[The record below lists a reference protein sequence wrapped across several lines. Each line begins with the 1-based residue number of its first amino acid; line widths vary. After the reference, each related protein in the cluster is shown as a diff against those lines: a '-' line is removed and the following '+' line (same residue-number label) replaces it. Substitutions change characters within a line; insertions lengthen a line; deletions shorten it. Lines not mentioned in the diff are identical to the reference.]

1 VALSTLHAAK
11 GLEARVVVLAGLMD
25 QGRSESGLR
34 WLSQWSENRDAILG
48 HAGWIAGDP
57 ISPFV
62 RDALLEEDRRA
73 DEEDFN
79 LLYVGITRAKQ
90 VLLLSATGEDRP
102 ASSSRKPTWYE
113 KLKGHCEQRD
123 FVQPGLPGPAAQE
136 GTPAL
141 LAPSAVTWRGLRFD
155 KKTNAAGLPAAETLA
170 MRQGKALHRL
180 LEFGPQ
186 QATAV
191 ARALI
196 AEFGLPCAARDEVIA
211 SAAAIGKS
219 EFAARIFSPNVLAY
233 SESEWPTMDLPS
245 GALMRPDRVVRI
257 QESPEEW
264 WIVDFKWNV
273 LPSEHA
279 DYVRQLALYR
289 DQFARIRPQARVTA
303 KILTAKAQLWDL
315 QGDRLVHLT

>member
-1 VALSTLHAAK
+1 
-11 GLEARVVVLAGLMD
+11 
-25 QGRSESGLR
+25 
-34 WLSQWSENRDAILG
+34 
-48 HAGWIAGDP
+48 
-57 ISPFV
+57 
-62 RDALLEEDRRA
+62 
-73 DEEDFN
+73 
-79 LLYVGITRAKQ
+79 
-90 VLLLSATGEDRP
+90 
-102 ASSSRKPTWYE
+102 
-113 KLKGHCEQRD
+113 
-123 FVQPGLPGPAAQE
+123 
-136 GTPAL
+136 
-141 LAPSAVTWRGLRFD
+141 
-155 KKTNAAGLPAAETLA
+155 

-196 AEFGLPCAARDEVIA
+196 AQFGLPGAARDEVIA

-219 EFAARIFSPNVLAY
+219 EFAARIFSPDVLAY
-233 SESEWPTMDLPS
+233 SESEWPAVDLPS
-245 GALMRPDRVVRI
+245 GTLMRPDRVVRI

-289 DQFARIRPQARVTA
+289 DQFARIRPQARVAA

-315 QGDRLVHLT
+315 RGDRLVHLA